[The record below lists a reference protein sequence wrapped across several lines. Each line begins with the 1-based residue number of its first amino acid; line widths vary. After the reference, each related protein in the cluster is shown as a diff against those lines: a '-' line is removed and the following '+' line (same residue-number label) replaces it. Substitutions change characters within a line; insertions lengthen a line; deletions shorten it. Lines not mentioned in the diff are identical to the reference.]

1 MDQPMLCW
9 SKGMVSVWW
18 CPWLSLLHGESHLIS
33 TCEPNRNVSSRSFTS
48 LKVTINPRGRMAA
61 FQQFVLLFSFALNF
75 LGVLYLVAH
84 VILMLF
90 FAGNHF
96 AGACRIELLR
106 LG

>member
-1 MDQPMLCW
+1 
-9 SKGMVSVWW
+9 
-18 CPWLSLLHGESHLIS
+18 
-33 TCEPNRNVSSRSFTS
+33 
-48 LKVTINPRGRMAA
+48 MAA

-90 FAGNHF
+90 FAGNHC